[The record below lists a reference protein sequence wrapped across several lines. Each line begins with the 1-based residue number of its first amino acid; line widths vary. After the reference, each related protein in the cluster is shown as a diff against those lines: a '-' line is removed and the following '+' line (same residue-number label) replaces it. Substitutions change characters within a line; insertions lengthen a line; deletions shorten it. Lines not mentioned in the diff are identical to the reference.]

1 MTQSMV
7 RAIVVGLTIIA
18 TYVGMALGHVN
29 LYWQRAPV
37 SVRCVFRHVIRHM
50 KLTRLALY
58 VFISV
63 GCIGARVSQ
72 ESTSSSSQLDQLAHA
87 QAKWQSS
94 KIEAYEIQVQY
105 ACNALIPIAPPGVSS
120 RLRFRVT
127 DGESRLLGA
136 NETETRVPGDLVQ
149 YSTVEEMFAFI
160 RKARTTHPVRIEA
173 QYDEVRG
180 YPTRV
185 CVDPATT
192 TDDEFGFVTSD
203 FKVLRLRK

>member
-1 MTQSMV
+1 MT
-7 RAIVVGLTIIA
+7 RGWIA
-18 TYVGMALGHVN
+18 TAVAFAMTCLIGGTAGN
-29 LYWQRAPV
+29 DRAAGSRRTVPGLRGV
-37 SVRCVFRHVIRHM
+37 VHASIR
-50 KLTRLALY
+50 RE
-58 VFISV
+58 
-63 GCIGARVSQ
+63 VSQ
-72 ESTSSSSQLDQLAHA
+72 DSTSSSSQLDQLAHA
-87 QAKWQSS
+87 EAKWQSS

-127 DGESRLLGA
+127 GGESRLLGA
-136 NETETRVPGDLVQ
+136 NETEAPVTGDLVQ
-149 YSTVEEMFAFI
+149 YSNVEQMFAFI
-160 RKARTTHPVRIEA
+160 RKARTSHPVRIET

-203 FKVLRLRK
+203 FKVLRLRE